1 MNRLDATDRFARRH
15 IGPSPDDRDRMLAA
29 VGAASLDTLMDEA
42 IPASIGVK
50 RPLNLPPAES
60 EYAYLRR
67 LSSIAR
73 RNKTFRSYIGLGYH
87 DTITPAVILRMVM
100 ENPGWYTPYTPYQA
114 EIAQGRLES
123 LLNFQTI
130 VAELTGMD
138 VANASL
144 LDEATAAAEAM
155 TLLHRARS
163 GARRASPGTEAERSL
178 FLVSDRC
185 LPQTI
190 DVLRTRA
197 EPLDIELHVG
207 PMEAMT
213 FEPRVFGVLLQYPD
227 QYGTVIDL
235 EPFIASAHRAGV
247 LVAIGADL
255 LALALLKPP
264 GEMGADVVFG
274 NSQRFGVP
282 LGYGG
287 PHAAFFATRQ
297 AYVRQMPGRIIGV
310 SVDVHGRKAYR
321 MALATREQ
329 HIRREKATSNICTA
343 QALLANMAA
352 MYGVYHGPD
361 GLKSIADRVHG
372 LTRVLEREIAAN
384 GVTQTNPSYFDT
396 LCLEVPSGL
405 EAVRRA
411 ALEAGINF
419 RYIDDRTVGISLNET
434 VTRADVQDIVNVFA
448 KAFGK
453 SSHTIDWEA
462 AESRIPNPEPRRA
475 SAFMTHP
482 VFNTHRSE
490 TQMMRYIRSLERKDI
505 GLDTSMIPLGSC
517 TMKLNAATEMLP
529 VTWEHF
535 SRIHPFAPIDQAQ
548 GYAQVI
554 AELEQALAEIT
565 GFATVSLQPNS
576 GAQGEF
582 AGLMVIRAYHRDR
595 SDSHRDIVLIPA
607 SAHGTNP
614 ASAAMAG
621 MRVVVV
627 ATAAN
632 GNVDVADLRRKAAEH
647 RDHLSAL
654 MITYPSTHGVFED
667 DIQEICAIVHE
678 HGGQVY
684 MDGANMNA
692 QVGLT
697 SPAAIGADVC
707 HLNLHKTFAIP
718 HGGGGPGMGP
728 IGVAAHLA
736 AYLPGHPLTKT
747 GGDRAIHAVSAAPW
761 GSASILL
768 ISYAYVRLLGAEGMT
783 DATRYAILNAN
794 YIKARLQQHYPVLYA
809 RANGRVAHELIF
821 DLRGFKSAGIEE
833 MDVAKRLMDYGFH
846 APTVSFPVAG
856 TLMVEPTESEDK
868 AELDR
873 FCDAMIQIRHEI
885 EAIVSGKVDRVDN
898 VLKNAPHTAEAIA
911 AADWSHSYSR
921 EEAAF
926 PLPFV
931 RTNKFWPSVG
941 RIDNPYG
948 DRNLFCSCP
957 PLEAFA

>member
-1 MNRLDATDRFARRH
+1 MNRLDAGDSFARRH
-15 IGPSPDDRDRMLAA
+15 IGPSPEDRDRMLETI
-29 VGAASLDTLMDEA
+29 GASSLDALIDEA
-42 IPASIGVK
+42 IPASIRLQ
-50 RPLNLPPAES
+50 RPLNLPPPES
-60 EYAYLRR
+60 EHQYLRR
-67 LSSIAR
+67 LTAVAR

-87 DTITPAVILRMVM
+87 DTITPGVILRMVM

-123 LLNFQTI
+123 LLNFQTM
-130 VAELTGMD
+130 VAELTGME

-155 TLLHRARS
+155 TLLHRARTN
-163 GARRASPGTEAERSL
+163 RAGEGGRSL

-190 DVLRTRA
+190 DVLRSRA
-197 EPLDIELHVG
+197 EPLDIDLHVG

-213 FEPRVFGVLLQYPD
+213 FEPRVFGVLLEYPD
-227 QYGTVIDL
+227 QYGLVQDL
-235 EPFIASAHRAGV
+235 APFIARAHAAGA
-247 LVAIGADL
+247 LVAVGADL
-255 LALALLKPP
+255 LALAVLTPP
-264 GEMGADVVFG
+264 GEMGADVVYG

-287 PHAAFFATRQ
+287 PHAAFFATRH
-297 AYVRQMPGRIIGV
+297 AFVRQAPGRIIGV
-310 SVDVHGRKAYR
+310 SVDVHGRRAYR

-352 MYGVYHGPD
+352 MYAVYHGLD
-361 GLKSIADRVHG
+361 GLTAIAGRVHT
-372 LTRVLEREIAAN
+372 LTRILDEQLRAVGA
-384 GVTQTNPSYFDT
+384 TQTNARYFDT
-396 LCLEVPSGL
+396 LRLQVPFGVD
-405 EAVRRA
+405 AVRRH

-419 RYIDDRTVGISLNET
+419 RYIDDQTIGISLNET
-434 VTRADVQDIVNVFA
+434 VTTSDVEDIVDVFA
-448 KAFGK
+448 AAAGK
-453 SSHTIDWEA
+453 PAPRIDWSTA
-462 AESRIPNPEPRRA
+462 GSRIPDPESRRTT
-475 SAFMTHP
+475 AFMTHP

-535 SRIHPFAPIDQAQ
+535 SRMHPFVPADQAQ
-548 GYAQVI
+548 GYTQI
-554 AELEQALAEIT
+554 ITDLEAALAEIT
-565 GFATVSLQPNS
+565 GFSAVSLQPNS

-595 SDSHRDIVLIPA
+595 GDARRDVVLIPA

-627 ATAAN
+627 ATAPN
-632 GNVDVADLRRKAAEH
+632 GNVDVADLRTKAAGH
-647 RDHLSAL
+647 RDRLSCL

-667 DIQEICAIVHE
+667 EIKEICAIVHE

-684 MDGANMNA
+684 VDGANMNA

-697 SPAAIGADVC
+697 SPASIGADVC

-736 AYLPGHPLTKT
+736 PYLPGHPLART
-747 GGDRAIHAVSAAPW
+747 GGERAIHAVSAAPW

-768 ISYAYVRLLGAEGMT
+768 ISYAYIRMLGAPGVT

-794 YIKARLQQHYPVLYA
+794 YIKARLERHYPVLYA

-821 DLRGFKSAGIEE
+821 DLRMFKAAGIDE
-833 MDVAKRLMDYGFH
+833 MDVAKRLMDFGFH

-856 TLMVEPTESEDK
+856 TLMVEPTESEDQG
-868 AELDR
+868 ELDR
-873 FCDAMIQIRHEI
+873 FCDAMIQISREI
-885 EAIVSGKVDRVDN
+885 EAVVSGRADRKDN

-911 AADWSHSYSR
+911 AADWPHPYSR

-931 RTNKFWPSVG
+931 RGNKFWPSVG

-957 PLEAFA
+957 PIETFA